1 MFGKILYISDNSAYI
16 ENKNMDEMKGDLLN
30 LHLIFE
36 HEDQK
41 LLGEIVEIRD
51 KEIEVKFLGEFV
63 NGRYYNGIL
72 RKASLSSTIRVI
84 NTEELLEL
92 VGQESNKNFVLGKS
106 AIYKDFDVC
115 PEINELFANHLC
127 IFGNSGSGKS
137 CGVSRIV
144 QNILSNKQALAY
156 NANLIFFDSFGE
168 YKNAFKSVS
177 AINSYYNYKFIT
189 SRLKDE
195 EDTQIDLPL
204 NLLKVD
210 DIGILLQADKHSQL
224 TIIERAMKYAK
235 IFATD
240 TPEANGY
247 KNNIIANALI
257 TILYSQSTTR
267 QKKDDIF
274 TIIDTCH
281 TKEFS
286 FDTVIPGLGY
296 TRNFSECFAIDSKG
310 HFGEEVLITEYI
322 LKFINEDEDEIKV
335 PENAVFTLAG
345 LAKSLEFTLISE
357 GFNQNKNMHDDAQ
370 LLKVRLNSLLNSN
383 IGSFF
388 TGSEYVSPSK
398 FITRLVSSNN
408 KKAQIINVNL
418 EGIDDSYAKALV
430 KIYSR
435 IIFDFA
441 KENAN
446 RATVPFHLFLEEAHR
461 YVQNDN
467 DVFLLG
473 YNIFDRVA
481 KEGRKYGVI
490 LDIISQRPV
499 EISDTVIAQCS
510 NFLIFKMT
518 HPKDIKYIEEM
529 LPNISQDVIEKMKI
543 LQPGTCVAFGTA
555 FKIPMI
561 CKLDMPNPRPYSASC
576 DVSSYWDSQNDIKG
590 DLGDD
595 NTSGGTVYGNEVV
608 NEAQV
613 AIDTNV
619 LNASDNGAI
628 NPAILVQVS
637 DDDNQFQSQVPVF
650 GDRDVPLE
658 GEASLAGLAP
668 EEKGVSSSNRF
679 INPVSMEENN
689 QF

>member
-1 MFGKILYISDNSAYI
+1 MFGKILYISDNKAVL
-16 ENKNMDEMKGDLLN
+16 ENSVSSELKGDLLN
-30 LHLIFE
+30 IHVVFE
-36 HEDQK
+36 HEGQK
-41 LLGEIVEIRD
+41 ILGEIVEMREDQIEIRL
-51 KEIEVKFLGEFV
+51 LGEFV
-63 NGRYYNGIL
+63 NGKYYNGIL
-72 RKASLSSTIRVI
+72 RKASLNSTIRII

-92 VGQESNKNFVLGKS
+92 VGEESKDNFVLGKS
-106 AIYKDFDVC
+106 ATYKNFDVC
-115 PEINELFANHLC
+115 PNINDLFANHMC

-137 CGVSRIV
+137 CGVSRVV
-144 QNILSNKQALAY
+144 QNILSNKKALAY

-168 YKNAFKSVS
+168 YKNAFKSIN
-177 AINSYYNYKFIT
+177 AINTAYNYKFIT
-189 SRLKDE
+189 SRLRDE
-195 EDTQIDLPL
+195 EDVLINIPL

-240 TPEANGY
+240 TPEANEY

-286 FDTVIPGLGY
+286 FDSVIPGLGY
-296 TRNFSECFAIDSKG
+296 TRSFSECFAIDSHG

-322 LKFINEDEDEIKV
+322 LKFINEEEEQIKE
-335 PENAVFTLAG
+335 PENAVYTLAE
-345 LAKSLEFTLISE
+345 LAKALEFTLISE

-370 LLKVRLNSLLNSN
+370 LLRVRLNTILHSD

-388 TGSEYVSPSK
+388 TGDTFVTPAQ
-398 FITRLVSSNN
+398 FVTNLVSSNN
-408 KKAQIINVNL
+408 KKDQIININL
-418 EGIDDSYAKALV
+418 EGIDDIYAKSLV

-441 KENAN
+441 KENAS
-446 RATVPFHLFLEEAHR
+446 RATIPFHLFLEEAHR
-461 YVQNDN
+461 YVQQDN
-467 DVFLLG
+467 DVFLIG
-473 YNIFDRVA
+473 YNIFDRIA

-529 LPNISQDVIEKMKI
+529 LPNISSDVIEKMKI

-561 CKLDMPNPRPYSASC
+561 CKLEMPNPRPFSASC
-576 DVSSYWDSQNDIKG
+576 DVSGYWGAS
-590 DLGDD
+590 
-595 NTSGGTVYGNEVV
+595 
-608 NEAQV
+608 
-613 AIDTNV
+613 TN
-619 LNASDNGAI
+619 
-628 NPAILVQVS
+628 
-637 DDDNQFQSQVPVF
+637 
-650 GDRDVPLE
+650 
-658 GEASLAGLAP
+658 
-668 EEKGVSSSNRF
+668 
-679 INPVSMEENN
+679 
-689 QF
+689 